1 MKYKTFL
8 PVFPGFYGTIFE
20 ADESGEIDH
29 INEVRMDAGL
39 ERVDDY
45 SIEFDY
51 PQYYENVA
59 KECCDFLSDNLGRI
73 GFVSKITKECVV
85 SPREYNFR
93 NDSINIEVELSAK
106 NRKAIQYYV
115 YSRKDA
121 FKKFLKER
129 YTPCSGFIP
138 YYSCWFE
145 DWEMETGSFY
155 SFKNPEHYLGAVL
168 QFVCEQEDIDD
179 ESMYYAAVETCVE
192 CVDYDFETTKVKC
205 EECGEWYSLRREYEE
220 QVEKQTAQLGRK
232 FTPISFDVWAAK
244 NKDYKHCEK

>member
-20 ADESGEIDH
+20 ADETGEIDH

-45 SIEFDY
+45 SIEFDHSV
-51 PQYYENVA
+51 YEQ
-59 KECCDFLSDNLGRI
+59 EMSRSCCLFIYGFLDRLGMVNGIRM
-73 GFVSKITKECVV
+73 EELV
-85 SPREYNFR
+85 SPREYNFA

-121 FKKFLKER
+121 FEKFLKDR

-138 YYSCWFE
+138 SYSCWFE

-168 QFVCEQEDIDD
+168 QFICEEEKIDE
-179 ESMYYAAVETCVE
+179 ESMYYAAVETHVE
-192 CVDYDFETTKVKC
+192 CVDYDFKTTKVKC
-205 EECGEWYSLRREYEE
+205 ADCGEWYSLRREYDA
-220 QVEKQTAQLGRK
+220 QVEK
-232 FTPISFDVWAAK
+232 
-244 NKDYKHCEK
+244 

>member
-59 KECCDFLSDNLGRI
+59 KECCDFLSDNLARL
-73 GFVSKITKECVV
+73 GFVSKITKEAIV
-85 SPREYNFR
+85 SPREYNFH

-121 FKKFLKER
+121 FEKFLKDR

-138 YYSCWFE
+138 SYSWRFE

-155 SFKNPEHYLGAVL
+155 SFKDPGHYLGSVL
-168 QFVCEQEDIDD
+168 EFVCQQEDITD
-179 ESMYYAAVETCVE
+179 ETMFYACDSVRLE
-192 CVDYDFETTKVKC
+192 CEDFDYETTKVKC
-205 EECGEWYSLRREYEE
+205 EECGEWYSLRREYDA

-232 FTPISFDVWAAK
+232 FTPIAFEVWAEK

>member
-20 ADESGEIDH
+20 PNEESEIDY
-29 INEVRMDAGL
+29 INEVRKDAGL

-45 SIEFDY
+45 SIEFDHSG
-51 PQYYENVA
+51 YER
-59 KECCDFLSDNLGRI
+59 EMSRSCCLFIYDFLDHLGMVNSIRMENI
-73 GFVSKITKECVV
+73 V
-85 SPREYNFR
+85 SPREYNFH

-121 FKKFLKER
+121 FEKFLKDR

-145 DWEMETGSFY
+145 DWEVETGSFY

-168 QFVCEQEDIDD
+168 EFICQQEDITD
-179 ESMYYAAVETCVE
+179 EIMFYACDSVRLE
-192 CVDYDFETTKVKC
+192 CEDFDYETTKVKC
-205 EECGEWYSLRREYEE
+205 EECGEWYSLQREYGK

-232 FTPISFDVWAAK
+232 FTPIAFEVWARK

>member
-20 ADESGEIDH
+20 ADETGEIDY
-29 INEVRMDAGL
+29 INEVRKDAFL

-59 KECCDFLSDNLGRI
+59 KECCDFLSDNLARL
-73 GFVSKITKECVV
+73 GFVSKITKEYIV

-121 FKKFLKER
+121 FEKFLKDR

-138 YYSCWFE
+138 SYSCWFE

-168 QFVCEQEDIDD
+168 QFICEQEDIDD
-179 ESMYYAAVETCVE
+179 ESMYYAAVETHVE

-205 EECGEWYSLRREYEE
+205 EECGEWYSLRREYDA

-232 FTPISFDVWAAK
+232 FTPIAFDVWAAK
-244 NKDYKHCEK
+244 NENYKHCEK